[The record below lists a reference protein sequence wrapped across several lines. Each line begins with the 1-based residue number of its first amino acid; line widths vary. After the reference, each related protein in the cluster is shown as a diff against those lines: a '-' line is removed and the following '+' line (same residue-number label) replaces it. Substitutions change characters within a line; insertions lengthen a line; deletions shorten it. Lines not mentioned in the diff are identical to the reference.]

1 MTTDRET
8 IVAAFRDRVET
19 DPSRVALHKRRGD
32 AWVSQTWAEL
42 ARDVYGTAAALTR
55 AGVEP
60 GDRVILVAPNRYEWI
75 VCDLAIQFARAVHV
89 PVHNALAGPQIT
101 YQIRDSG
108 AKVAILA
115 GASQAEKLA
124 DQTANLPDG
133 LQFFA
138 LDECPGT
145 IGRFSVRSLAD
156 ATAAVTEDEAKQAM
170 QAADVVQPNDLAT
183 ILYTSGTTGEPKGV
197 MLSQRNLAS
206 NALASIEAFTTRADD
221 LRLSWLPWSH
231 IFARTCD
238 LYTWICAGH
247 ELAIAES
254 PEQVIAHCGQIH
266 PTLLN
271 GVPYFFEKVQRY
283 LTDQKLADT
292 PGSLARVLGGRM
304 RAMCAGG
311 APLPEH
317 TAKFYD
323 KQGVLVL
330 EGYGMTES
338 SPVIATCTEKA
349 RKIGTVGPPIPGVEV
364 RISAEGEI
372 LTRGPHVML
381 GYWNRPDATAET
393 IVDDWLYTGDLG
405 EIDSDGYVKITGRKK
420 ELIVTSAG
428 KNIAPTYLEAM
439 LTADPLILQVLV
451 IGDRRSY
458 LTALIVP
465 NPDNLRAEIIQ
476 RRIPVTSAAQALV
489 HPDVLQ
495 LYRQH
500 IDDRLAGVSRYE
512 QVGKFTL
519 LDRGFTVEGGQL
531 TPTLKLRRQVIQ
543 TEFAALIEAMYSGA
557 IPGCNDV

>member
-1 MTTDRET
+1 MSKDRET
-8 IVAAFRDRVET
+8 IVAAFRDRAET
-19 DPSRVALHKRRGD
+19 DGSRVALHKRSGD
-32 AWVSQTWAEL
+32 SWVSQTWGEL
-42 ARDVYGTAAALTR
+42 ARDVFRTAAALTR

-60 GDRVILVAPNRYEWI
+60 GDRVILVSPNRYEWI

-89 PVHNALAGPQIT
+89 PVHNSLAGPQIV
-101 YQIRDSG
+101 YQICDSG

-115 GASQAEKLA
+115 GKDQAEKLA
-124 DQTANLPDG
+124 DESANIPKS
-133 LQFFA
+133 LQFFV
-138 LDECPGT
+138 LDECHPK
-145 IGRFSVRSLAD
+145 IEKLSLP
-156 ATAAVTEDEAKQAM
+156 AAVDAVSDGEANRIKS
-170 QAADVVQPNDLAT
+170 AADIVQPNDLAT

-206 NALASIEAFTTRADD
+206 NALAAIEAFTTRAEDV
-221 LRLSWLPWSH
+221 RLSWLPWSH
-231 IFARTCD
+231 IFARSCD

-254 PEQVIAHCGQIH
+254 PEQVVANCSQIH

-271 GVPYFFEKVQRY
+271 AVPYFFEKVQRY
-283 LTDQKLADT
+283 LTEQKLADT
-292 PGSLARVLGGRM
+292 PGSLAKILGGRM

-317 TAKFYD
+317 TARFYD
-323 KQGVLVL
+323 QQRVLVL

-338 SPVIATCTEKA
+338 SPVIATCTERA
-349 RKIGTVGPPIPGVEV
+349 RKIGTVGPPIRDVEV

-393 IVDDWLYTGDLG
+393 IVDGWLHTGDLG
-405 EIDSDGYVKITGRKK
+405 EIDLDGYLKITGRKK

-428 KNIAPTYLEAM
+428 KNIAPTYLEAK
-439 LTADPLILQVLV
+439 LTADPLILQALV

-476 RRIPVTSAAQALV
+476 RRIPVTSAAQALA
-489 HPDVLQ
+489 HPAVLQ
-495 LYRQH
+495 LYRER
-500 IDDRLAGVSRYE
+500 INERLAGVSKYE
-512 QVGKFTL
+512 QIGKFTL

-543 TEFAALIEAMYSGA
+543 NEFASQIEAMYSGTT
-557 IPGCNDV
+557 PGCNDV